1 LRSSLRA
8 LALLFALGA
17 AAGGAEAKVYLSQRE
32 ALEAAFPGADRIE
45 KATHVLDDAQAERVQ
60 ALAQAPLDSRLVTLH
75 TASRNGVVLG
85 HALIEVHT
93 VRTLPEAVLVVLSPE
108 GQVQSLRMLAFYEPE
123 EYLPPPRWLSQ
134 FDGSGLS
141 DELRLQGRI
150 HGIAGS
156 TLSSRAVTSGVR
168 RALALYEVLLRP
180 GAGTP
185 LAHAPAAGG
194 AAGAGAAAR

>member
-32 ALEAAFPGADRIE
+32 ALEAAFPDADAID
-45 KATHVLDDAQAERVQ
+45 KTTHVLDDAQAERVQ
-60 ALAQAPLDSRLVTLH
+60 ALAQARLDSRLVTLH
-75 TASRNGVVLG
+75 TATRGGVVLG

-93 VRTLPEAVLVVLSPE
+93 VRTLPEAVLVVLSPD
-108 GQVQSLRMLAFYEPE
+108 GHVQSLRMLAFYEPE
-123 EYLPPPRWLSQ
+123 EYLPSQRWLAQ
-134 FDGSGLS
+134 FDGSQLGQ
-141 DELRLQGRI
+141 ELRLQGKI

-168 RALALYEVLLRP
+168 RALALYEVLLREP
-180 GAGTP
+180 AGTP
-185 LAHAPAAGG
+185 AARAPAAGG
-194 AAGAGAAAR
+194 AGAVAR